1 MKARGADYGKNPIPF
16 GPHVVADG
24 TLITGQNPT
33 SATKTAEK
41 IVEALGA

>member
-16 GPHVVADG
+16 GPHVVADD